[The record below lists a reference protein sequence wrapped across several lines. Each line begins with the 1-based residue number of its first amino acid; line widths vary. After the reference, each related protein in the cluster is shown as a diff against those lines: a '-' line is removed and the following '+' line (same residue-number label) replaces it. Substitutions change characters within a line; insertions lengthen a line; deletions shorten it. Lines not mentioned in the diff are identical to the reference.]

1 MNKVGS
7 FICGFTLRLGL
18 FIAITEILKNPKN
31 IKRIKRFIIGSLIV
45 FVVFSLIMIVTHFD
59 KELYKKEMKEIRDD
73 YNSNI

>member
-1 MNKVGS
+1 MNKVGR
-7 FICGFTLRLGL
+7 FIWGLTLRVGL

-31 IKRIKRFIIGSLIV
+31 IKRIKRLIVGGLIV

-59 KELYKKEMKEIRDD
+59 KELYKKEMKEIKDD

>member
-18 FIAITEILKNPKN
+18 FIAITEILKNSKN
-31 IKRIKRFIIGSLIV
+31 IRRIKHFIIGGLIV

-59 KELYKKEMKEIRDD
+59 KELYKKEMKEIKED

>member
-31 IKRIKRFIIGSLIV
+31 IRRIKRFVIGGLIA
-45 FVVFSLIMIVTHFD
+45 FIVFSLIMIVTHFD
-59 KELYKKEMKEIRDD
+59 KDLYQKEMKEIKLD